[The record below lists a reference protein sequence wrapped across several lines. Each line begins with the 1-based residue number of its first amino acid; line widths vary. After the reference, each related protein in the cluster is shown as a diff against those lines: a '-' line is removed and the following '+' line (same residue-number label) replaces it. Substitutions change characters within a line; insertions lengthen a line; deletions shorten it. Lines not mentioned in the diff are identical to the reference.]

1 MNTNVD
7 QLYMI
12 RALKLA
18 TYGQGLVEPNP
29 MVGCVIAHED
39 YSSEN
44 ALVEDESHE
53 SHIVGEGWH
62 QKYGEARTEINA
74 LAGSRRARR
83 RRDDVCYLGTLLS
96 YRQAPPCVDAIIE
109 AGISRV
115 VVAMIDPCPE
125 VAGSGVEKLKRRN

>member
-53 SHIVGEGWH
+53 SHIVEKVGIRNMA
-62 QKYGEARTEINA
+62 KRM
-74 LAGSRRARR
+74 RRLTR
-83 RRDDVCYLGTLLS
+83 
-96 YRQAPPCVDAIIE
+96 
-109 AGISRV
+109 
-115 VVAMIDPCPE
+115 
-125 VAGSGVEKLKRRN
+125 